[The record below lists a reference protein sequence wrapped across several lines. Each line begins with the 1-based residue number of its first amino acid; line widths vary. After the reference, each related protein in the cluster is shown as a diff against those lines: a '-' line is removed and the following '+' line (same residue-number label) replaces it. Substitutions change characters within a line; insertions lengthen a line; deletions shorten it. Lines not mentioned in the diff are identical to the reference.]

1 MNVQELATARRNPQ
15 GIPHYD
21 LSWQCI
27 ITCHD
32 INAMLG
38 AGVYPQHLA
47 IQKQEIPVSISYLL
61 SGALCVGQLHSN
73 LELCHIISQNS

>member
-21 LSWQCI
+21 LCWQCI
-27 ITCHD
+27 ITGH
-32 INAMLG
+32 AMLG
-38 AGVYPQHLA
+38 AGVYPQQLA

-61 SGALCVGQLHSN
+61 SGALCAGQLHSN
-73 LELCHIISQNS
+73 LELCHLISQNS